1 MSWKKILKGK
11 SSLSINQKAKE
22 MIEDIMSDGKERRG
36 IQVYDELWDKVEQMN
51 LPTKQ
56 IVPTRAEVKR
66 YVSALA
72 KKGVF
77 EVVGKT
83 RPTKYV
89 KKN

>member
-22 MIEDIMSDGKERRG
+22 MIEDIMSDGKERSG
-36 IQVYDELWDKVEQMN
+36 IQVY
-51 LPTKQ
+51 
-56 IVPTRAEVKR
+56 
-66 YVSALA
+66 VSSLA